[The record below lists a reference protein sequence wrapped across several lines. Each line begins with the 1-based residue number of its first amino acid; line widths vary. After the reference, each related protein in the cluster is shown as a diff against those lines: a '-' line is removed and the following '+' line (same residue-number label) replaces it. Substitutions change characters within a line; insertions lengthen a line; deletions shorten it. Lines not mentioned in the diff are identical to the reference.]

1 MIRNIDSFAVVAT
14 QEPCATVARNRM
26 SDVSL
31 IATLLFFASA
41 VSCIVL
47 AGFLS
52 HVMLRR
58 VSVELPG
65 SLRRDYFRSSE
76 KNAKAARRNRRIYAA
91 ATRRVRP
98 RFLILISI
106 ASTIACAWELGFF
119 DFILRK

>member
-1 MIRNIDSFAVVAT
+1 
-14 QEPCATVARNRM
+14 M

-47 AGFLS
+47 AAFLS

-58 VSVELPG
+58 VSVDLPG
-65 SLRRDYFRSSE
+65 TVRRDYFRSSL
-76 KNAKAARRNRRIYAA
+76 KINAKAARRNRRIYAA
-91 ATRRVRP
+91 ATRRVHP

-106 ASTIACAWELGFF
+106 ASTLACAWELGF
-119 DFILRK
+119 LRF